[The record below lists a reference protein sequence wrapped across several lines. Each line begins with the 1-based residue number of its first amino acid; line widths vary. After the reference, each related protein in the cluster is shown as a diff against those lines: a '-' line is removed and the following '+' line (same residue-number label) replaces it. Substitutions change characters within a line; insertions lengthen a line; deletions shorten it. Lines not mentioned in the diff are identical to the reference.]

1 MKNKNLFFIILLTVF
16 SSLTF
21 NMAHPVTPMFINKL
35 GLPTFM
41 FGLFFATMSIG
52 NFIGSP
58 LWGTLSD
65 KKGRIK
71 FLILGAVGY
80 GVSQLG
86 FGFNT
91 NPFIILIFRF
101 TGGLFVVSYLTA
113 SMAYLT
119 DITTKENRVKYIT
132 YYAAANTLG
141 GAIGSLLGGIIGNNN
156 FKLTFF
162 TQFILCLIL
171 GILVFFLL
179 TESIAK
185 SSDKTSLD
193 KVKYDTKIDYSK
205 LLNKNLIIMLIVVI
219 AFYFASTSYNS
230 SINYYIEDVL
240 NLPPTFIGGFLA
252 FTGILGF
259 IINLIFTPLLA
270 KYFKEVNLFKA
281 ITICIVIA
289 LSLLVI
295 FNEVVIFLGCAV
307 IFTSFASIHIPLQ
320 QSIITKLAKSNY
332 GSLMGIL
339 NSSKAIGQ
347 VTGSLTAGFI
357 FDIGNKLPFLI
368 SSIIVLMAFISLLPL
383 SPKVIIDDNL
393 NKAI

>member
-1 MKNKNLFFIILLTVF
+1 MKNKNKSLIFIILLNMF
-16 SSLTF
+16 SSLAF

-58 LWGTLSD
+58 LFGTLSD

-71 FLILGAVGY
+71 FLVLGAIGY
-80 GVSQLG
+80 GLSQLG

-101 TGGLFVVSYLTA
+101 TGGFFVVSYLTT

-119 DITTKENRVKYIT
+119 DITTNENRTKYIT
-132 YYAAANTLG
+132 YYAAANTIGTSL
-141 GAIGSLLGGIIGNNN
+141 GSLLGGIIGNNN
-156 FKLTFF
+156 FKYAFF

-171 GILVFFLL
+171 GILVYFLL
-179 TESIAK
+179 EEPTK
-185 SSDKTSLD
+185 DKKHTTLEIPNHN
-193 KVKYDTKIDYSK
+193 KVNYSK
-205 LLNKNLIIMLIVVI
+205 LINKNLLIMFIMVG

-240 NLPPTFIGGFLA
+240 KLSPTFIGGFMALV
-252 FTGILGF
+252 GIVGF
-259 IINLIFTPLLA
+259 MVNLFLTPLLA
-270 KYFKEVNLFKA
+270 KHFKEINLFKT
-281 ITICIVIA
+281 ITICITASLFLMVI
-289 LSLLVI
+289 SKNVI
-295 FNEVVIFLGCAV
+295 LFLTCAV
-307 IFTSFASIHIPLQ
+307 IFASFASIHIPLQ
-320 QSIITKLAKSNY
+320 QSIITKLSQENY
-332 GSLMGIL
+332 GSLMGIF

-357 FDIGNKLPFLI
+357 FDIGNKLPFLTSAI
-368 SSIIVLMAFISLLPL
+368 LVFIGFIVLLPL
-383 SPKVIIDDNL
+383 NSNL
-393 NKAI
+393 ISSNKTS

>member
-1 MKNKNLFFIILLTVF
+1 MKNKNKSLIFIILLNMF
-16 SSLTF
+16 SSLAF

-58 LWGTLSD
+58 LFGALSD

-71 FLILGAVGY
+71 FLVLGAIGY
-80 GVSQLG
+80 GLSQLG

-101 TGGLFVVSYLTA
+101 TGGFFVVSYLTT

-119 DITTKENRVKYIT
+119 DITTNENRTKYIT
-132 YYAAANTLG
+132 YYAAANTIGTSL
-141 GAIGSLLGGIIGNNN
+141 GSLLGGLIGNNN
-156 FKLTFF
+156 FKYAFF

-171 GILVFFLL
+171 GILVYLL
-179 TESIAK
+179 LEEPAK
-185 SSDKTSLD
+185 DKKHTTLEIS
-193 KVKYDTKIDYSK
+193 THNKIDYSK
-205 LLNKNLIIMLIVVI
+205 LINKNLLIMFIMVG

-240 NLPPTFIGGFLA
+240 KLPPTFIGGFMALI
-252 FTGILGF
+252 GIVGF
-259 IINLIFTPLLA
+259 MINLFLTPLLA
-270 KYFKEVNLFKA
+270 KHFKEINLFKT
-281 ITICIVIA
+281 ITLCITASLFLMVISKNVILF
-289 LSLLVI
+289 LS
-295 FNEVVIFLGCAV
+295 CAV
-307 IFTSFASIHIPLQ
+307 IFASFASIHIPLQ
-320 QSIITKLAKSNY
+320 QSIITKLAKENY
-332 GSLMGIL
+332 GSLMGLL

-357 FDIGNKLPFLI
+357 FDLGNKLPFLI
-368 SSIIVLMAFISLLPL
+368 SAIIVFISFIILIPL
-383 SPKVIIDDNL
+383 NSNLIIN
-393 NKAI
+393 NKH